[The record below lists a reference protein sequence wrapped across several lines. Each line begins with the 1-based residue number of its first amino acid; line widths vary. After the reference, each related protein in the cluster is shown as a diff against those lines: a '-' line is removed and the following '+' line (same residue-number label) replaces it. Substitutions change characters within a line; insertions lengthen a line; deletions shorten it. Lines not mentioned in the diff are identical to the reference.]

1 MKAHEYA
8 RARTRAQA
16 RRPFV
21 DPPQLHLAAIAF
33 VYPLLNGRLTYG
45 ECTAA
50 LFRAALRDGIVGELD
65 DVEFQGLCERLETT
79 LNRAA
84 ADVARDAAQ
93 AVRDGLRVPLERL
106 AEPVILESAAHVAN
120 AIHGGLLPLKC
131 VDWILKQEVARH
143 VRKALGMPDG
153 EEDT

>member
-1 MKAHEYA
+1 MKAHEYT
-8 RARTRAQA
+8 RARTRVSA

-33 VYPLLNGRLTYG
+33 VYPLLEGRLTYG

-50 LFRAALRDGIVGELD
+50 LCRAALRDGIVGELD
-65 DVEFQGLCERLETT
+65 DAEFQRLCERLEAT

-93 AVRDGLRVPLERL
+93 GIRDGLRVPLQRL
-106 AEPVILESAAHVAN
+106 AHPVILESAAHALNSV
-120 AIHGGLLPLKC
+120 HGGILPLKC

-143 VRKALGMPDG
+143 VREALGMPDG
-153 EEDT
+153 EGDA